1 MGQRFDES
9 LDNGQQA
16 RSFFEGNRERGRE
29 GRRPGEG
36 GESRSEGKK
45 GGDGAGVLQSRIDSV
60 RLNKETAP
68 SVPKGLLLHFLQ
80 HPDSSAPLA
89 LQSVSSL
96 SVILW
101 SRVDKHPTDLV
112 FLIEQLP

>member
-1 MGQRFDES
+1 M
-9 LDNGQQA
+9 
-16 RSFFEGNRERGRE
+16 
-29 GRRPGEG
+29 
-36 GESRSEGKK
+36 
-45 GGDGAGVLQSRIDSV
+45 LQSRIDSV

-101 SRVDKHPTDLV
+101 SRVDKHPTDLA
-112 FLIEQLP
+112 FLTEQLP